1 MNESLF
7 QGRRILLAEDEY
19 LIAEAMRRNLEKA
32 GAIVVG
38 PVASV
43 VAALA
48 LVESEQIDGA
58 LLDVSLRDQ
67 KIFPVAEALAARGIP
82 FLFTTGYGEMDL
94 PTKWRSSPRCEKP
107 VDLATA
113 AQALATSLSR

>member
-32 GAIVVG
+32 GATVVG

-67 KIFPVAEALAARGIP
+67 EVFPVADALFARGIP
-82 FLFTTGYGEMDL
+82 FLFATGYGATDL
-94 PTKWRSSPRCEKP
+94 PTQWRIAPRCEKP
-107 VDLATA
+107 VDLAMA
-113 AQALATSLSR
+113 AQMLFNNQR

>member
-94 PTKWRSSPRCEKP
+94 PTKWRSAPRCEKP